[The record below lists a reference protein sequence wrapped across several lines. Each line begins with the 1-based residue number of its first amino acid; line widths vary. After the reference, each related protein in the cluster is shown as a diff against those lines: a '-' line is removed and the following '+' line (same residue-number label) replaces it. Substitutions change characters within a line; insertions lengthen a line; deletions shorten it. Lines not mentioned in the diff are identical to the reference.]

1 MTGVG
6 GSRAGTQTRYRGTV
20 PTHTGATQ
28 IQRVSWMGRVDI
40 CAAPS
45 HDGGRHRTNRKA
57 GGW

>member
-28 IQRVSWMGRVDI
+28 IRGYLR
-40 CAAPS
+40 CACL
-45 HDGGRHRTNRKA
+45 DGGRHRTNRKA